1 MNFFKRAFKY
11 CVRHKIKN
19 VILFLLIAVIATFLV
34 LSVSIFQSS
43 EKATVNVKGDVSGK
57 LQLTIDEEGNYG
69 EGTQDQFG
77 TSYVYNGDKITP
89 ELIEAIQNVE
99 GVVDCNSE
107 TPQCYYGAAVN
118 FKYFSGSFGGGFTP
132 YGDVSGITCVLSSEK
147 SEKFE
152 NGTFKLKEGRHIK
165 PDDKYV
171 ALMPDVLAEYNHLS
185 VGDKIELYLPDP
197 AECKVELEIIGI
209 YEGAEG
215 AQSDSMFMSDI
226 ASNVLY
232 TDFNPGNDA
241 YKEYDYLDL
250 TIYVED
256 PVNIQNVYDRIMKLP
271 EMQGKTLK
279 LTIDNSDY
287 EQIVNP
293 FTKVQQVLRILI
305 SVGILV
311 GIIVLALILNI
322 WIRNRKQEIAILVAL
337 GNSKKNIFGQFLCE
351 VLGIAIPTFALVA
364 VVTTTMRKT
373 LNNIIIQLI
382 GEKDISFVL
391 QMDFYQILFM
401 CIVGTL
407 IIVLAVFIAA
417 YFILKQKPL
426 ELLSKAD

>member
-1 MNFFKRAFKY
+1 M
-11 CVRHKIKN
+11 
-19 VILFLLIAVIATFLV
+19 
-34 LSVSIFQSS
+34 Q
-43 EKATVNVKGDVSGK
+43 
-57 LQLTIDEEGNYG
+57 
-69 EGTQDQFG
+69 
-77 TSYVYNGDKITP
+77 
-89 ELIEAIQNVE
+89 AIQNVE

-271 EMQGKTLK
+271 EIQGKTLK

-305 SVGILV
+305 IVGILV

-337 GNSKKNIFGQFLCE
+337 GNSKKNIFGQYLSE